1 MELKNIDAAEFVNE
15 ASTKGIAE
23 IESGKLAL
31 EKGSDKTKEFAQKLI
46 KDHVE
51 ANNKLAELAAKNNL
65 EVSDEAGLMDK
76 AKAMILKVRDESFD
90 EAFANHQIDE
100 HEKAIELF
108 QRAVNSELSDFSIFA
123 RNTLPKLEQ
132 HLSMAK
138 ELKKNYSKVNT

>member
-108 QRAVNSELSDFSIFA
+108 
-123 RNTLPKLEQ
+123 
-132 HLSMAK
+132 
-138 ELKKNYSKVNT
+138 